1 MTMIA
6 YPSFAGKTAFN
17 TSTFGVLPASER
29 LAIAT
34 KALRDLAREQRKRA
48 KHAAEVAKL
57 CPIFPAW
64 PVPVAVVESR
74 SRPGEFYEVDL
85 EAQTCG
91 CPARVYCAHL
101 EASERLAAQLKQAD
115 AIRAARERQQWRRL
129 MSEYAGPVLHYDADE
144 EGSAAA

>member
-48 KHAAEVAKL
+48 KHAAEVRKL

-64 PVPVAVVESR
+64 PVPVASVESR
-74 SRPGEFYEVDL
+74 SQPGRFYTCDL
-85 EAQTCG
+85 ESSMCD
-91 CPARVYCAHL
+91 CPARGYCAHL
-101 EASERLAAQLKQAD
+101 AASEAVYRQLQQAD
-115 AIRAARERQQWRRL
+115 EIRAARERQNWRLLQATYGESIFRY
-129 MSEYAGPVLHYDADE
+129 EPDQE
-144 EGSAAA
+144 AA

>member
-1 MTMIA
+1 
-6 YPSFAGKTAFN
+6 
-17 TSTFGVLPASER
+17 VLPAHER

-74 SRPGEFYEVDL
+74 SRPGAFYTIDL
-85 EAQTCG
+85 EAQTCD
-91 CPARVYCAHL
+91 CPARVYCAHIGSG
-101 EASERLAAQLKQAD
+101 EAVYRDLSRLT
-115 AIRAARERQQWRRL
+115 RSGR
-129 MSEYAGPVLHYDADE
+129 H
-144 EGSAAA
+144 GSGRTGGAS

>member
-1 MTMIA
+1 MVAQSA
-6 YPSFAGKTAFN
+6 YLSKTAFRP
-17 TSTFGVLPASER
+17 STFGVLPASER

-74 SRPGEFYEVDL
+74 SRPGEFYTIDL
-85 EAQTCG
+85 DAQTCD
-91 CPARVYCAHL
+91 CPARVYCAHI
-101 EASERLAAQLKQAD
+101 EAGEAVYRQLQQAD
-115 AIRAARERQQWRRL
+115 EIRAARERQTWRRL
-129 MSEYAGPVLHYDADE
+129 MSEYAGPVLHYAPE
-144 EGSAAA
+144 SEVA

>member
-1 MTMIA
+1 MVAQST
-6 YPSFAGKTAFN
+6 YSSNRAFHP
-17 TSTFGVLPASER
+17 STFGVLPAHER

-48 KHAAEVAKL
+48 KHAAEVRKL

-74 SRPGEFYEVDL
+74 SRPGEFYTIDL
-85 EAQTCG
+85 DAQTCD

-101 EASERLAAQLKQAD
+101 EASEAVYRQLQQAD
-115 AIRAARERQQWRRL
+115 ETRAARERQTWRRL
-129 MSEYAGPVLHYDADE
+129 MSEYAGPVLHYAPE
-144 EGSAAA
+144 SEAA

>member
-1 MTMIA
+1 MMITQRT
-6 YPSFAGKTAFN
+6 SLSNRAFRP
-17 TSTFGVLPASER
+17 STFGVLPAAER
-29 LAIAT
+29 LAQAR

-74 SRPGEFYEVDL
+74 SRPGEFYTIDL
-85 EAQTCG
+85 EAQTCD

-101 EASERLAAQLKQAD
+101 EAAELLAAQLKQAD
-115 AIRAARERQQWRRL
+115 EIRAARERQNWRRL
-129 MSEYAGPVLHYDADE
+129 MSEYAGPVLHYDAE
-144 EGSAAA
+144 SEAA